1 MENELKNPAADTLS
15 AALVRHRIELSPDR
29 VVALDRYAQQLW
41 DWNGRLNLTR
51 HTDYEKFVA
60 RDVVDS
66 MQLALLLEQGEHVL
80 DVGTGGGVPGAI
92 VAIVRPDLKVSLC
105 ESIGKKAK
113 AVEAII
119 SEAEINAT
127 VYHARAE
134 VLLETKRF
142 DTLMI
147 RAVAPLTKLLRWFKP
162 HWAQIG
168 RLLVVKGPHW
178 LEERGES
185 RHLGLLKGLE
195 LRKKAVYPLPETES
209 ESVILE
215 IRKAE

>member
-1 MENELKNPAADTLS
+1 MDKELKNPEVDTLT
-15 AALVRHRIELSPDR
+15 AALGRHRIDLPADQ
-29 VVALDRYAQQLW
+29 VAALDRYAQRLW
-41 DWNGRLNLTR
+41 DWNERLNLTR

-66 MQLALLLEQGEHVL
+66 LQLALLLVQGEHVL

-92 VAIVRPDLKVSLC
+92 VAIVRPDLNVSLC
-105 ESIGKKAK
+105 ESIAKKAN
-113 AVEAII
+113 AVEAILG
-119 SEAEINAT
+119 EAKINAT

-162 HWAQIG
+162 HWAHIG

-178 LEERGES
+178 LEERGEA
-185 RHLGLLKGLE
+185 RHLGLMKGLE
-195 LRKKAVYPLPETES
+195 LRKKAVYPLPGSES

-215 IRKAE
+215 VQKAG